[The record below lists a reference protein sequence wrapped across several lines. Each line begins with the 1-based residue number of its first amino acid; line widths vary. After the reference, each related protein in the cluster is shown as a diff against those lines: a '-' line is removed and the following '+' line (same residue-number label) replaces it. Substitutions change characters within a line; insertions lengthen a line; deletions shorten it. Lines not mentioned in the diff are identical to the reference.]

1 MVDRRPGTRDQVG
14 DHFGIAVG
22 LKNRTLAFQ
31 LIPET
36 FGVNQVPIVR
46 DCNLTA
52 GIAEHQRLGVQKST
66 VTGCCVTDMSDGLI
80 PIEFQVFITGKDFT
94 DQTLSASG
102 MDGLSVGNTDS
113 GAFLATML

>member
-1 MVDRRPGTRDQVG
+1 MIDWRPGTCDQMG
-14 DHFGIAVG
+14 YHFGIAVG

-31 LIPET
+31 LITET

-46 DCNLTA
+46 DRNLTA

-66 VTGCCVTDMSDGLI
+66 VSGCCVTDMSDGLI
-80 PIEFQVFITGKDFT
+80 PFEFQVFITGKDFT
-94 DQTLSASG
+94 DQPLSASG
-102 MDGLSVGNTDS
+102 MDGLSVGNTDA

>member
-1 MVDRRPGTRDQVG
+1 MIDWRPRTCDQVG
-14 DHFGIAVG
+14 YNFGIAVG

-36 FGVNQVPIVR
+36 LGVNQVPIVR
-46 DCNLTA
+46 DRNLTA
-52 GIAEHQRLGVQKST
+52 GIAEHQRLSVQKST
-66 VTGCCVTDMSDGLI
+66 VSGCCVTYMSDGLI
-80 PIEFQVFITGKDFT
+80 PFEFQVFITGKDLT

-102 MDGLSVGNTDS
+102 MDGLSVRNTDA